1 MASWGIRVD
10 GAAPKAYNWA
20 AMTALTLSRSGR
32 DRGTRARAVIFG
44 FVLALLLI
52 L

>member
-1 MASWGIRVD
+1 
-10 GAAPKAYNWA
+10 
-20 AMTALTLSRSGR
+20 MTAPTIQRPGR
-32 DRGTRARAVIFG
+32 DCGTCARAVIFG